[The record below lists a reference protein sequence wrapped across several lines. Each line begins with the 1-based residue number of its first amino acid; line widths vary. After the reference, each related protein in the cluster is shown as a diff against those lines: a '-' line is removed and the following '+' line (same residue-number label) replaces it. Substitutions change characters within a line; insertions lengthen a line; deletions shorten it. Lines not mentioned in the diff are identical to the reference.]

1 LLAGHPSRI
10 SGLKD
15 VDIHA
20 ENQNIDAVITRTEI
34 SIPLREDSKRV
45 FEFADR
51 VSDEWI
57 DVRHIKFGVDAV
69 APELL
74 K

>member
-1 LLAGHPSRI
+1 M
-10 SGLKD
+10 
-15 VDIHA
+15 DIHA